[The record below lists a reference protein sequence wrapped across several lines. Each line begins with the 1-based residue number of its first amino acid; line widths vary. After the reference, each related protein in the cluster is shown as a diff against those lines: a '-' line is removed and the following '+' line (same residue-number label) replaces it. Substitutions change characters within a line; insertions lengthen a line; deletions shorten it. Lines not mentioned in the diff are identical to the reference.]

1 MRPWPYSRCKGS
13 GHEAPSSYTTV
24 SDRETTP
31 RPGLQQNLRM
41 ERKTLTPGKL
51 YALLSAE
58 FHRVRPEECRACR
71 MPMVQLIAP
80 RDFDSP
86 NWKLEAFQCTERC
99 TEVVK
104 SIAKMFGE
112 RYELFDP
119 VSVHY
124 RPKPVFTGRGAFH

>member
-1 MRPWPYSRCKGS
+1 
-13 GHEAPSSYTTV
+13 
-24 SDRETTP
+24 
-31 RPGLQQNLRM
+31 M
-41 ERKTLTPGKL
+41 ERTTITPGKL

-58 FHRVRPEECRACR
+58 FHRTRPDECRACR

-104 SIAKMFGE
+104 QIAKMFGE
-112 RYELFDP
+112 KYELFDP

-124 RPKPVFTGRGAFH
+124 RPKPVFTGRSAFH